1 MHTDCYPDDAQP
13 TPVAPKAPYE
23 GCPTLAQLAQPTNDG
38 ATVFAPSLGELRRC
52 GAPPMPIGS
61 QRFALPYGLQP
72 WGKLL
77 STQPGLGRFRRM
89 AVPAIGVDA
98 GERGRPRVL
107 LLTLTVSYD
116 VVPVAGAGRVV
127 VSLSV
132 DKGETPARPERRG
145 DWHGLQQE
153 LESALAR
160 QGLTIGHVTI
170 IVEPAG
176 TQRTES
182 IDAAGLALPMLTAV
196 FDGLCG
202 GARRGRV
209 MPTPDERRWA
219 RLMPPGGFLLPV
231 GDLVYGDKCDSA
243 PSLCAMLEPGS
254 PVHRIS
260 SAFNT
265 AGLVP
270 VLMVPPQDVGAV
282 LDAGVH
288 AIGCDVV
295 SDLRLFI
302 TGDKRRAP
310 LPRVPLAL

>member
-1 MHTDCYPDDAQP
+1 MHTDRTATDAPHTPAAVQP
-13 TPVAPKAPYE
+13 PYE
-23 GCPTLAQLAQPTNDG
+23 GCPTLAQLARPSDDG
-38 ATVFAPSLGELRRC
+38 ATVFAPSLGELRRS
-52 GAPPMPIGS
+52 GAPPMPIGA
-61 QRFALPYGLQP
+61 QRFVLPYGLQP

-77 STQPGLGRFRRM
+77 STQPGLGRFRKM
-89 AVPAIGVDA
+89 VVPAIGVDVI
-98 GERGRPRVL
+98 EHGRPRVL

-132 DKGETPARPERRG
+132 DKGDTPARPERRG
-145 DWHGLQQE
+145 DWHGLTQE
-153 LESALAR
+153 LEAALAR
-160 QGLTIGHVTI
+160 QGLTMGHVTV
-170 IVEPAG
+170 IVEPVG
-176 TQRTES
+176 TKRTES
-182 IDAAGLALPMLTAV
+182 IDAAGLALPMLTAI

-202 GARRGRV
+202 GARRGRM

-243 PSLCAMLEPGS
+243 PSLRVMLEPGS
-254 PVHRIS
+254 PVYRIS
-260 SAFNT
+260 EAFST

-270 VLMVPPQDVGAV
+270 VLMVPPEDVQIV
-282 LDAGVH
+282 LDAGIH

-295 SDLRLFI
+295 SDLRLLI

-310 LPRVPLAL
+310 LPRVPKA